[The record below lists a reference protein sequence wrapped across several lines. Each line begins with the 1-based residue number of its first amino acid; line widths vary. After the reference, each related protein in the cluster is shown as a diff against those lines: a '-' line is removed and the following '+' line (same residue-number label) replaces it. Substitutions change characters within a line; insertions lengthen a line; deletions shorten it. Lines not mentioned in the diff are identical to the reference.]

1 MPSTLAETERVTLHE
16 KADGAVRLMKTK
28 KFDEEEED
36 SRRKFFKSSRRL
48 SMTKTS
54 AAASSPRLSMN
65 KSKSPSLRRLRLSI
79 TNNKKSVGHPGMK
92 GRSYDDLYKSFLLV
106 ERENAALRS
115 LAVPKVSTQN
125 KLVL

>member
-16 KADGAVRLMKTK
+16 KEDGAVRLMKTK

-36 SRRKFFKSSRRL
+36 SRRKFFKSSSSSFRRL

-65 KSKSPSLRRLRLSI
+65 KSKSPSLRRR
-79 TNNKKSVGHPGMK
+79 
-92 GRSYDDLYKSFLLV
+92 LYKSFLLV